1 MVPDPDDAAADLVQR
16 FGSAK
21 RPDREVAHHRP
32 GPLKD
37 DAVAAVG
44 KLSEAL
50 ETVERAR
57 GQLYAFHQLSGHADL
72 LLGDAVKELSAAGF
86 ERLAEQVEQV
96 LVGRDVIR
104 DMWTFEVVE
113 TYDRQYWS
121 TFRAVESHVRD
132 QVAGGVPHIFEAEMK
147 HREQRSGRS
156 S

>member
-1 MVPDPDDAAADLVQR
+1 MPDSDDAAADLVQR

-21 RPDREVAHHRP
+21 RPEREVAHHR
-32 GPLKD
+32 LDALTD

-50 ETVERAR
+50 ETVEQAR
-57 GQLYAFHQLSGHADL
+57 GHLYAFHQLSGKGDL
-72 LLGDAVKELSAAGF
+72 LLGDAVKELEAAGYQA
-86 ERLAEQVEQV
+86 LADQVEQV
-96 LVGRDVIR
+96 LVGRDVVR
-104 DMWTFEVVE
+104 DMWTFELVE

-147 HREQRSGRS
+147 HREQGS
-156 S
+156 